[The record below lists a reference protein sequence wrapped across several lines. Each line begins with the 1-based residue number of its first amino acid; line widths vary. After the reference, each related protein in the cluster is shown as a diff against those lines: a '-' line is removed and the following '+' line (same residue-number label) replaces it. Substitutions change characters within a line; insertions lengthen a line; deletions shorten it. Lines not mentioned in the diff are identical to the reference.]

1 MVVKTV
7 LERKAMKQ
15 PRELVFILVLLATL
29 FLGCPAT
36 FVGAAETCEQWVAK
50 VVSVQGDV
58 QARRAGETEWVPVDF
73 NDTYCPGDIIR
84 VLELSRAAVAL
95 PNEATLRLDQNTTIT
110 FAGPEKEQTLL
121 LKLLSGAA
129 HFLSR
134 IPRTLKVAT
143 PFVNGAVEGT
153 EFLVRVEQEQ
163 TFLSVFEGQV
173 AASNEAGSLL
183 LASGQAAVALKG
195 QAPVLH
201 VVVRPRDAV
210 QWALYYPPVLDYR
223 PADFPGGEETEW
235 QAVIRRSLEFY
246 WRGDIARAFFSLEE
260 VTEDVSDPRFFN
272 YRAALLLTVGRVEE
286 ARDEIERALNLD
298 PSDSHPFALQAVIA
312 VVQNQKDRAFDLA
325 QQSVKL
331 NPQSPVARVALSY
344 ALQARFELEGALD
357 SLREAVRLD
366 PENGLAW
373 ARLAELW
380 LSSGYLDK
388 SLEAAQRAVALS
400 PNLARTQTVLGFAY
414 LTQTKIE
421 KSKITFEKAIVLD
434 QADPLPRLGLGL
446 AKIRDGDLK
455 PGRAEIE
462 IAATLDPNNSLIRS
476 YLGKAFFDEKRTKLD
491 EPQFAIAKELDPQDP
506 TPWFYDAIR
515 KQTVNRPIEAMWEM
529 QKSIELN
536 NNRAVYRSRL
546 LLDQDLAARSASLAR
561 IYKDIGFEQLALVEG
576 WKSVNTD
583 PSNYSSHRLLADLY
597 SSRPRH
603 EIARVSELLQ
613 SQLLQPLNI
622 TPIQPQLAE
631 SNLLILQGAGPSD
644 PSFNEFNPLFLRNRL
659 ALQANGV
666 VGNHDTLGDDLVHS
680 AVWGRVS
687 YSLGQFHYEN
697 NGFRQNNDLDEDIY
711 NVFTQVSLSYKTS
724 LQAEFRYKDVNQGD
738 LKLAFDPEDFREN
751 LQVNKN
757 LSTYR
762 LGFHHAFSP
771 NSDVIV
777 SFIAQDRDEK
787 QDDFN
792 PAVSV
797 NIDEEEDSYSFEA
810 QHLFR
815 SERFNITTGIGHF
828 DADFDRTTE
837 IDFFPPPADST
848 DKIHR
853 DIRHTN
859 GYLYAH
865 FLPLAKVNL
874 TGGLS
879 YDHFDD
885 EATERDKVNPKLGL
899 TWGMTPALT
908 LRFAV
913 FRVLTRTLVS
923 DQTVEPTQVAGFNQF
938 FDDKRGTE
946 SWLYGVALDHN
957 FFPELY
963 GGAEF
968 FWRDLTV
975 PYRTETAPGVF
986 LDRQA
991 NWDEYL
997 GRVYLYWAPH
1007 PWLASTMEY
1016 QYEKSDRGNEFAA
1029 TPATPELDTHRVLW
1043 RGNFFHPSG
1052 FFIGAKAT
1060 YAYQDG
1066 EFGDPALPTVK
1077 DDDQFW
1083 VLDGALG
1090 YRLPK
1095 RYGIFTMEV
1104 QNILDEDFKFQDTD
1118 PANPSIAPDRL
1129 ILFRLTLSF

>member
-1 MVVKTV
+1 
-7 LERKAMKQ
+7 
-15 PRELVFILVLLATL
+15 LA
-29 FLGCPAT
+29 F
-36 FVGAAETCEQWVAK
+36 
-50 VVSVQGDV
+50 
-58 QARRAGETEWVPVDF
+58 R
-73 NDTYCPGDIIR
+73 PGDF
-84 VLELSRAAVAL
+84 
-95 PNEATLRLDQNTTIT
+95 T
-110 FAGPEKEQTLL
+110 GGKET
-121 LKLLSGAA
+121 
-129 HFLSR
+129 
-134 IPRTLKVAT
+134 
-143 PFVNGAVEGT
+143 
-153 EFLVRVEQEQ
+153 
-163 TFLSVFEGQV
+163 
-173 AASNEAGSLL
+173 
-183 LASGQAAVALKG
+183 
-195 QAPVLH
+195 
-201 VVVRPRDAV
+201 D
-210 QWALYYPPVLDYR
+210 
-223 PADFPGGEETEW
+223 W
-235 QAVIRRSLEFY
+235 QGMIRRSLEFY
-246 WRGDIARAFFSLEE
+246 WQGDIARAFLWLEK
-260 VTEDVSDPRFFN
+260 VPEDVSDQRFFI

-286 ARDEIERALNLD
+286 ASGDIGRALTLD
-298 PSDSHPFALQAVIA
+298 PSSSHAFALQAVIA
-312 VVQNQKDRAFDLA
+312 VVQNQKNKAFDLA
-325 QQSVKL
+325 QKSVQL
-331 NPQSPVARVALSY
+331 NPESSVARVALSY

-357 SLREAVRLD
+357 SAREATRLD
-366 PENGLAW
+366 SENGLAW

-380 LSSGYLDK
+380 LSFGYLDK
-388 SLEAAQRAVALS
+388 SLEAAQRAVAS
-400 PNLARTQTVLGFAY
+400 NPNLARTQTVLGFAY
-414 LTQTKIE
+414 LTRIRLE
-421 KSKITFEKAIVLD
+421 KSEMAFEKAIVLD

-446 AKIRDGDLK
+446 AKIRGGDLK
-455 PGRAEIE
+455 LGRAEIE

-476 YLGKAFFDEKRTKLD
+476 YLGKAFFDERRTKLD
-491 EPQFAIAKELDPQDP
+491 ETQFAIAKELDPQDP

-515 KQTVNRPIEAMWEM
+515 KQTVNRPIEAMRDM

-536 NNRAVYRSRL
+536 NNRSVYRSRL

-583 PSNYSSHRLLADLY
+583 PSNHSSHRLLADLY

-631 SNLLILQGAGPSD
+631 SNLLILQGSGPSD

-666 VGNHDTLGDDLVHS
+666 VGNHDTFGNDLVHS

-697 NGFRQNNDLDEDIY
+697 NGFRENNDLDQDIY
-711 NVFTQVSLSYKTS
+711 NAFTQVSLSHKTS
-724 LQAEFRYKDVNQGD
+724 FQAEFRYRDVNQGD
-738 LKLAFDPEDFREN
+738 LNLAFDPDDFREN
-751 LQVNKN
+751 LQVNED
-757 LSTYR
+757 LYTYR
-762 LGFHHAFSP
+762 LGFHHEFSP

-777 SFIAQDRDEK
+777 SFIAQDRDEE
-787 QDDFN
+787 QDDFD
-792 PAVSV
+792 PFVSV
-797 NIDEEEDSYSFEA
+797 NIDEQEDSYSFEA

-815 SERFNITTGIGHF
+815 SERFNLTTGIGYF
-828 DADFDRTTE
+828 DGDLDRTTE
-837 IDFFPPPADST
+837 IDFVPPFLPDST

-853 DIRHTN
+853 DIEHTN
-859 GYLYAH
+859 GYVYAH
-865 FLPLAKVNL
+865 FLPVAEVNL

-885 EATERDKVNPKLGL
+885 EATDRDKVNPKLGL
-899 TWGMTPALT
+899 TWSMTQALT
-908 LRFAV
+908 LRLAT

-938 FDDKRGTE
+938 FDDVRGTE
-946 SWLYGVALDHN
+946 SWLYGVALDHV

-968 FWRDLTV
+968 SWRDLSV

-986 LDRQA
+986 IDRHA
-991 NWDEYL
+991 DWDEYF

-1016 QYEKSDRGNEFAA
+1016 QYEKSDKGNEFAGV
-1029 TPATPELDTHRVLW
+1029 PATPELDTHRVQW

-1052 FFIGAKAT
+1052 FFIGARAT

-1095 RYGIFTMEV
+1095 RYGIFTIEV
-1104 QNILDEDFKFQDTD
+1104 QNILDEDFKFEDTD

>member
-1 MVVKTV
+1 
-7 LERKAMKQ
+7 MKQ
-15 PRELVFILVLLATL
+15 AKKIVCILISVANL
-29 FLGCPAT
+29 FLACPAT
-36 FVGAAETCEQWVAK
+36 LVGAAETCSEWVAK
-50 VVSVQGDV
+50 IVSVQGVV
-58 QARRAGETEWVPVDF
+58 QARRAGETEWVPVNV
-73 NDTYCPGDIIR
+73 NDTYCSGDILR
-84 VLELSRAAVAL
+84 VLELSRAAVVL
-95 PNEATLRLDQNTTIT
+95 RNEATIRLDQNTTLT

-134 IPRTLKVAT
+134 IPRTLNLST

-163 TFLSVFEGQV
+163 TFLSVFEGKV

-183 LASGQAAVALKG
+183 LTSGQSALALKG
-195 QAPVLH
+195 QAPALQ

-210 QWALYYPPVLDYR
+210 AWALYYPPVLDYL
-223 PADFPGGEETEW
+223 PGDFPGGVGADW
-235 QAVIRRSLEFY
+235 QAMTRKSLEFY
-246 WRGDIARAFFSLEE
+246 WQGDIAGAFSSLEE
-260 VTEDVSDPRFFN
+260 VSEQVSDPRFFT

-286 ARDEIERALNLD
+286 ALADIERALNLD
-298 PSDSHPFALQAVIA
+298 PSSSHAFALQAVIA
-312 VVQNQKDRAFDLA
+312 VVQNQKDRAFHLA
-325 QQSVKL
+325 QKSVQL
-331 NPQSPVARVALSY
+331 NPKSSVAKVALSC
-344 ALQARFELEGALD
+344 AQQARFDLRGALD
-357 SLREAVRLD
+357 SVQEAVKLN

-373 ARLAELW
+373 ARLSELW
-380 LSSGYLDK
+380 LSFNYLDR
-388 SLEAAQRAVALS
+388 SLEAAKRAVALN

-414 LTQTKIE
+414 LTQVKLE
-421 KSKITFEKAIVLD
+421 KAKGAFEKAILFD

-446 AKIRDGDLK
+446 TKIRDGDLEV
-455 PGRAEIE
+455 GRSEIE
-462 IAATLDPNNSLIRS
+462 IAATLDPNNSMIRS
-476 YLGKAFFDEKRTKLD
+476 YLGKAYFDEKRTKLD
-491 EPQFAIAKELDPQDP
+491 ASQFAVAKELDPLDP

-515 KQTVNRPIEAMWEM
+515 KQTVNRPIEAMWDM

-546 LLDQDLAARSASLAR
+546 LLDQDLAARSASLAS

-597 SSRPRH
+597 FSRPRH

-622 TPIQPQLAE
+622 TPLQPQLAE

-644 PSFNEFNPLFLRNRL
+644 PSFNEFNPLFLRNRF

-666 VGNHDTLGDDLVHS
+666 AGNHDTLGDDLVHS

-697 NGFRQNNDLDEDIY
+697 NGFRENNDLDEDIY
-711 NVFTQVSLSYKTS
+711 NVFTQVSLSPKTS
-724 LQAEFRYKDVNQGD
+724 VQAEFRYKDVNTGD
-738 LKLAFDPEDFREN
+738 LNLAFDPDDFREN
-751 LQVNKN
+751 LEVNED

-771 NSDVIV
+771 NSDVIL
-777 SFIAQDRDEK
+777 SFIAQDRDEER
-787 QDDFN
+787 DDFD
-792 PAVSV
+792 PVVSV
-797 NIDEEEDSYSFEA
+797 NIDEKEDSYSFEA

-815 SERFNITTGIGHF
+815 LERFNLTTGIGHF
-828 DADFDRTTE
+828 DADLHRTTK
-837 IDFFPPPADST
+837 IDFVPPFPPDPPP
-848 DKIHR
+848 DKLRR
-853 DIRHTN
+853 DIHHTN
-859 GYLYAH
+859 GYIYAH
-865 FLPLAKVNL
+865 FQPLPKVNA

-885 EATERDKVNPKLGL
+885 EATEQKKVNPKLGL
-899 TWGMTPALT
+899 TWNMTSAST
-908 LRFAV
+908 LRLSA

-938 FDDKRGTE
+938 FDDKRGTV

-957 FFPELY
+957 FSPELY
-963 GGAEF
+963 GGAELS
-968 FWRDLTV
+968 WRDLSV
-975 PYRTETAPGVF
+975 PYRTETTPGVF
-986 LDRQA
+986 VDRSA
-991 NWDEYL
+991 DWDEYL

-1007 PWLASTMEY
+1007 PRFASTLEY
-1016 QYEKSDRGNEFAA
+1016 LYEKSDRGNEFGGV
-1029 TPATPELDTHRVLW
+1029 PATPKLDTHRVLW

-1052 FFIGAKAT
+1052 FFLGAKAT
-1060 YAYQDG
+1060 YGYQDG
-1066 EFGDPALPTVK
+1066 RFGDPDLDTVK

-1090 YRLPK
+1090 YRMPK
-1095 RYGIFTMEV
+1095 RYGIFTIEV
-1104 QNILDEDFKFQDTD
+1104 QNILDEHFKFQDTD

-1129 ILFRLTLSF
+1129 VLFRLTLNF